1 MTISYHF
8 SVWRKLCP
16 FYCQCIQVQKA
27 AKHQNFQ
34 ISCQYYRVVI
44 QRTSYM
50 SDLIQAIHSVSCSY
64 DYVWQSV
71 ITLSIQVTTTRGIG
85 HCSPPSR
92 KTAPSCYH
100 RNFIDKSFSCCTKNH
115 STPSRCTV
123 MHEHENTLLSFQLN
137 TWMMTRFFKTAIQV
151 GNG

>member
-1 MTISYHF
+1 MTINYHF
-8 SVWRKLCP
+8 SVLRKLCP
-16 FYCQCIQVQKA
+16 FHCQCIQVQKA
-27 AKHQNFQ
+27 AAKHQNFL

-50 SDLIQAIHSVSCSY
+50 PDLIQAIHSVSCSY

-92 KTAPSCYH
+92 RQLLHVTTTISLINLSVVAQKIIPPLHVVQLCMNMKVHCYH
-100 RNFIDKSFSCCTKNH
+100 FSWIAVWWQDL
-115 STPSRCTV
+115 PR
-123 MHEHENTLLSFQLN
+123 QLY
-137 TWMMTRFFKTAIQV
+137 Q
-151 GNG
+151 